1 MANNALSI
9 ITKAL
14 ADSTENMPTSI
25 KVAGKEI
32 NSKPMVSMYTKS
44 AVLLA
49 AKKISEKALCIECAR
64 LTLEDVKQYGFKSVA
79 DFAVQA
85 FAKDV
90 TAGQINDYVRV
101 GKIFGNL
108 KGTGYSWKK
117 GIPQAVTMT
126 NLRQVMGLVFE
137 ECKDKESKDVT
148 KLSETDLN
156 KLFDRFVSLYIEGE
170 SKYVDPKKPC
180 PLQASNGVLREWLAD
195 LKKAKEAIPTTATP
209 IPDNGKPADNADQQT
224 DQQADQQ
231 ADYTK
236 EQTACDNMKMALADF
251 MAVYADD
258 EDVEKMCSDLL
269 ALVMAKAEQA
279 DQQAEQADQ
288 QADQQAE

>member
-25 KVAGKEI
+25 KVAGKKI

-108 KGTGYSWKK
+108 KASGYSWKK

-126 NLRQVMGLVFE
+126 NLRQVMGLVF
-137 ECKDKESKDVT
+137 
-148 KLSETDLN
+148 
-156 KLFDRFVSLYIEGE
+156 
-170 SKYVDPKKPC
+170 
-180 PLQASNGVLREWLAD
+180 
-195 LKKAKEAIPTTATP
+195 
-209 IPDNGKPADNADQQT
+209 
-224 DQQADQQ
+224 
-231 ADYTK
+231 
-236 EQTACDNMKMALADF
+236 
-251 MAVYADD
+251 
-258 EDVEKMCSDLL
+258 
-269 ALVMAKAEQA
+269 
-279 DQQAEQADQ
+279 
-288 QADQQAE
+288 